1 MGRLSS
7 EGKRVRGSKGVAMR
21 KRRLARTKGL
31 CEHCLAKGKTRIAT
45 IVNHKQPLTHGGLDV
60 DENTENLC
68 GPCDDIATAEQFGR
82 QAKPKVKI
90 GTDGWPVT

>member
-7 EGKRVRGSKGVAMR
+7 EGKRIRGSKGVAIR

-31 CEHCLAKGKTRIAT
+31 CEHCLKVGKTRLAT
-45 IVNHKQPLTHGGLDV
+45 IVNHIIPLAHGGQDV

-68 GPCDDIATAEQFGR
+68 KSCDDIVTAEWFSR
-82 QAKPKVKI
+82 KPK
-90 GTDGWPVT
+90 GQTTAEWLA